1 MGVDIT
7 HIIRHD
13 FHDVRNKKASEAFT
27 RMTIDRLK
35 SKLRMDNYSIEVYEE
50 EFDDNFSYAF
60 RLPIYDVE
68 FILRDGF
75 WEINSFF
82 HYCQIVMHEGTH
94 FWLRELTFDLARAL
108 GQDEAWYAEEFYTW
122 NCANFDINNGSF
134 EEWLSFAKSSL
145 NGHIPEF
152 DRDSIMR
159 QGKVHIPDYE
169 VIYHDSFKECS
180 KLFNDTQQKLG
191 EDVILLGISRIG
203 NTYRCL
209 KNGNVVLLNI
219 DSLKPLLDFPFD
231 KVTHNLNGPEFVVFK
246 DGLSAVFDS
255 EGKQLTEF
263 VSGTFKW
270 EWSQTPHFIHR
281 EIYNREAGISII
293 VKS

>member
-7 HIIRHD
+7 HIIKHD
-13 FHDVRNKKASEAFT
+13 FHDVKNRKASEAFA
-27 RMTIDRLK
+27 RRTIDKLK
-35 SKLRMDNYSIEVYEE
+35 SEFRMDNYSIELYTEE
-50 EFDDNFSYAF
+50 YDDSFYYAF
-60 RLPIYDVE
+60 NLPIYDVE

-108 GQDEAWYAEEFYTW
+108 GQDEAWYAEEFFTW

-270 EWSQTPHFIHR
+270 EWSQAPHFIHR

>member
-13 FHDVRNKKASEAFT
+13 FHDVKNRKASEAFA
-27 RMTIDRLK
+27 RRTIDKLK
-35 SKLRMDNYSIEVYEE
+35 SEFRMDNYSIELYTEE
-50 EFDDNFSYAF
+50 YDDSFYYAF
-60 RLPIYDVE
+60 NLPIYDVE

-270 EWSQTPHFIHR
+270 EWSQAPHFIHR

>member
-7 HIIRHD
+7 HIIKHD
-13 FHDVRNKKASEAFT
+13 FHDVKNRKASEAFA
-27 RMTIDRLK
+27 RRTIDKLK
-35 SKLRMDNYSIEVYEE
+35 SEFRMDNYSIELYTEE
-50 EFDDNFSYAF
+50 YDDSFYYAF
-60 RLPIYDVE
+60 NLPIYDVE

-270 EWSQTPHFIHR
+270 EWSQAPHFIHR

>member
-7 HIIRHD
+7 HIIKHD
-13 FHDVRNKKASEAFT
+13 FHDVKNRKASEAFA
-27 RMTIDRLK
+27 RRTIDKLK
-35 SKLRMDNYSIEVYEE
+35 SEFRMDNYSIELYTEE
-50 EFDDNFSYAF
+50 YDDSFYYTFN
-60 RLPIYDVE
+60 LPIYDVE

-108 GQDEAWYAEEFYTW
+108 GQDEAWYAEEFFTW
-122 NCANFDINNGSF
+122 NCPHFDIETGSF
-134 EEWLSFAKSSL
+134 EEWLSFANSRF

-152 DRDSIMR
+152 DVDTIMQ
-159 QGKVHIPDYE
+159 QGDVHIPDYE
-169 VIYHDSFKECS
+169 VIYHDSFKECR
-180 KLFNDTQQKLG
+180 KLFKDIQQKLG
-191 EDVILLGISRIG
+191 DDAKLLGVSRIG
-203 NTYRCL
+203 NAYRCL
-209 KNGNVVLLNI
+209 RNGNVVLVTI

-231 KVTHNLNGPEFVVFK
+231 KATCDLNGPEIVVFK
-246 DGLSAVFDS
+246 DGLSAVFDP

-270 EWSQTPHFIHR
+270 HFSWSNDVLKR
-281 EIYNREAGISII
+281 EIYNSEAGISII
-293 VKS
+293 V

>member
-13 FHDVRNKKASEAFT
+13 FHDVKNRKASEAFA
-27 RMTIDRLK
+27 RRTIDKLK
-35 SKLRMDNYSIEVYEE
+35 SEFRMDNYSIELYTEE
-50 EFDDNFSYAF
+50 YDDSFYYAF
-60 RLPIYDVE
+60 NLPIYDVE

-270 EWSQTPHFIHR
+270 HFSWSNDVLKR
-281 EIYNREAGISII
+281 EIYNSEAGISII
-293 VKS
+293 V

>member
-13 FHDVRNKKASEAFT
+13 FHDVKNRKASEAFA
-27 RMTIDRLK
+27 RRTIDKLK
-35 SKLRMDNYSIEVYEE
+35 SEFRMDNYSIELYTEE
-50 EFDDNFSYAF
+50 YDDSFYYAF
-60 RLPIYDVE
+60 NLPIYDVE

-152 DRDSIMR
+152 DRDPIMR

-270 EWSQTPHFIHR
+270 EWSQAPHFIHR